1 MTKDLITPPPPV
13 NASAWS
19 KNVNGWSI
27 NAMQCGNVWYVT
39 GSKTYSDKLDAFSEH
54 QDVDWPFSV
63 GSRCYVPAWL
73 MVAAQIVLGSA
84 MVHIIDTG
92 FDVTSTAYGSQVSIL
107 FGGII
112 LGV

>member
-1 MTKDLITPPPPV
+1 M

-39 GSKTYSDKLDAFSEH
+39 GRKTYTGKLDAFSGH

-73 MVAAQIVLGSA
+73 MVATQIVSGSA
-84 MVHIIDTG
+84 MVHIIETG
-92 FDVTSTAYGSQVSIL
+92 FDVTSTSYGLPVSIV
-107 FGGII
+107 FGGIV
-112 LGV
+112 LGA